1 MAKINPKLLAL
12 FRRAKK
18 PQLNSNPVAATIAI
32 TIRIGQGNI
41 PTNVATNENK
51 ESNEKKYIDLSWRPS
66 PS

>member
-18 PQLNSNPVAATIAI
+18 PQMNSNPVAATIAI
-32 TIRIGQGNI
+32 TIRIGQGNVA
-41 PTNVATNENK
+41 TNVATNENT
-51 ESNEKKYIDLSWRPS
+51 EKQYTSLDWRPS